1 MTAQLHKKPLH
12 QLVLTAAAEVNHFD
26 VVGVGCASID
36 DLLYVDAAPTDD
48 KGRIQVRE
56 RQPGGNIATALV
68 AAAALGARVAF
79 VGRLS
84 DRDEGAAVRAD
95 LASHGVDLQ
104 FAVPDSQ
111 AQPVHATIVV
121 FKDGDRFIAYND
133 VTTIGLLP
141 GDDIRPLR
149 QARTVLLDTYALA
162 PAVEALGRD
171 VNRVLIVADVEAEVD
186 SASLKQVQHLVLPM
200 AFARRLTGATEPGA
214 IMNALWNDQ
223 RATVVVTDGADG
235 VWFRDAA
242 SSDCQHQPSFQVP
255 VVDTTGCGD
264 VFHGAYAVG
273 LARGLDTCDRVRFA
287 AAAGAI
293 CATGRG
299 GRGRLPTEPDVAE
312 LIANA
317 RT

>member
-1 MTAQLHKKPLH
+1 MNQ
-12 QLVLTAAAEVNHFD
+12 FD
-26 VVGVGCASID
+26 VAGVGCASID
-36 DLLYVDAAPTDD
+36 DLLYVDASPMED
-48 KGRIQVRE
+48 KGRIQARE

-68 AAAALGARVAF
+68 AAAGLGARVAF

-104 FAVPDSQ
+104 FALPDSG
-111 AQPVHATIVV
+111 AQPVRATIVV
-121 FKDGDRFIAYND
+121 FKRGDRFIAFDD

-141 GDDIRPLR
+141 GDDVSPLL

-162 PAVEALGRD
+162 PTMTALGSESS
-171 VNRVLIVADVEAEVD
+171 RVLVVADIEAEVD
-186 SASLKQVQHLVLPM
+186 SASLKHVQHLVLPM
-200 AFARRLTGATEPGA
+200 AFARRLTGAIEPGA
-214 IMNALWNDQ
+214 IMNALWNEQ

-242 SSDCQHQPSFQVP
+242 SPDCQHQPSFAVP

-273 LARGLDTCDRVRFA
+273 LARGFNTSDRIRFA

-299 GRGRLPTEPDVAE
+299 GRGRLPTEQDVVE
-312 LIANA
+312 LISAA
-317 RT
+317 ST